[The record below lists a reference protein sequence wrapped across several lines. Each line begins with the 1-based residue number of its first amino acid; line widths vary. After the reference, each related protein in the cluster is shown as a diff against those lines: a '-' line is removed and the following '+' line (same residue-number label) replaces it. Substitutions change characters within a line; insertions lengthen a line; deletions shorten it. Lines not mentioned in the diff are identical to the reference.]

1 MTALVGEASCAE
13 GLLSLLISQA
23 FDLPQGLAVFLE
35 RCYYRSW
42 PTSLDM
48 GSGDLNKETCKQQS
62 KCCPHDNEE
71 DVLIPVQY
79 SNVIL
84 PASGNSA

>member
-1 MTALVGEASCAE
+1 LIYRKASPH
-13 GLLSLLISQA
+13 SWS
-23 FDLPQGLAVFLE
+23 DV
-35 RCYYRSW
+35 YYRSW

-48 GSGDLNKETCKQQS
+48 GSGDLNKETSEQQS
-62 KCCPHDNEE
+62 KRCPHDNEE